1 MLNNKINKV
10 SENQMPKL
18 YGSPSPDTIRKFLLK
33 AKHYFASKTADAWE
47 RTVEVNQTD
56 ANGNNVINA
65 AGDAVM
71 RRVTYVE
78 SMILIFPDG
87 SKAGRYPVPI
97 NVQEPATTQVKQC
110 SKEKRKL
117 LNGKMKCNLKK
128 VKRKVL

>member
-1 MLNNKINKV
+1 MLHNKINKV

-18 YGSPSPDTIRKFLLK
+18 YVSPSPDTIRKFLLK

-56 ANGNNVINA
+56 ANGNNVTNA
-65 AGDAVM
+65 DGDAVT

-97 NVQEPATTQVKQC
+97 NVQEPATNAGEAVF
-110 SKEKRKL
+110 ERERKS